1 MRLAPRPLALGLSLL
16 LVLASLALAAAR
28 PAAAAPGVRY
38 GIKDDAWLLHGPG
51 TLDERLATLQSLGV
65 QIVRFGLR
73 WDQIA
78 QTQPQNPSDPND
90 PAYRWDGWDTVL
102 QGLHA
107 HGIETML
114 GIWGAP
120 AWANGGR
127 GPNWAPTSPAA
138 LADFATATATRYPW
152 IRRWLVW
159 NEPNQR
165 RWLSPTSASV
175 YVSRLLNPTYA
186 ALHRAIPG
194 VQVGGGVTAPR
205 GDLGGV
211 SPVTWIT
218 QMRRAHARL
227 DAFADNPYPLD
238 PRRETPL
245 AGGCPHCLTY
255 SMATLPRLL
264 SAVQTAF
271 GGARVWLTE
280 YGYQTTPPDALLGV
294 SPARQA
300 QYESEAAL
308 RAYLSPHVD
317 VLIHFLY
324 QDEPDLGGWQSGL
337 VWSDQ
342 RQKPALR
349 AFQLPLALRWRHGST
364 VSLWGELRAPELDT
378 YRLQVYRGG
387 WRALSGPRQSAA
399 HGFFTWTGTLPRG
412 AQVRVVAGSLAGPP
426 LTVG

>member
-1 MRLAPRPLALGLSLL
+1 MGFLGRLALL
-16 LVLASLALAAAR
+16 TVLVFAGGALAIAQTSH
-28 PAAAAPGVRY
+28 AAPGIQY

-51 TLDERLATLQSLGV
+51 TLDQRLATLQSLGV

-78 QTQPQNPSDPND
+78 PTEPQNPTDPDD
-90 PAYRWDGWDTVL
+90 PAYLWDGWDAVV

-107 HGIETML
+107 HDIDVML
-114 GIWGAP
+114 DIWGTP

-127 GPNWAPTSPAA
+127 GPNWAPTQKSAF
-138 LADFATATATRYPW
+138 ADFAAAAAARYPW
-152 IRRWLVW
+152 VRRWLVW

-165 RWLSPTSASV
+165 RWLRPTSASV
-175 YVSRLLNPTYA
+175 YVSRLLNPAYR

-205 GDLGGV
+205 GDMGGV
-211 SPVTWIT
+211 SPVTWIRE
-218 QMRRAHARL
+218 MRRAHARL

-245 AGGCPHCLTY
+245 SGGCAHCLTY

-264 SAVQTAF
+264 AAVRAAF

-280 YGYQTTPPDALLGV
+280 YGYQTDPPDRILGV

-308 RAYLSPHVD
+308 RAYLSPRVD

-337 VWSDQ
+337 VYANG
-342 RQKPALR
+342 RAKPSLR
-349 AFQLPLALRWRHGST
+349 AFQLPLAVQRRRGAKVT
-364 VSLWGELRAPELDT
+364 LWGEVRAPELRP
-378 YRLQVYRGG
+378 YRLEVYRRG
-387 WRALSGPRQSAA
+387 WHALTSLRRAGRR
-399 HGFFTWTGTLPRG
+399 GFFAWTGTLPRG
-412 AQVRVVAGSLAGPP
+412 SRVRVVAGGLAGPP
-426 LTVG
+426 LRVS